1 MIPRDHTVRSRTGNE
16 GMDEAYSVPSS
27 GLPAVKLSL
36 VLLAVVCTTRVGHAE
51 PINLPAHPA
60 DPGQPPPVLSQGE
73 AYRWALEHNPEIAAF
88 RTQRGIAAAGIV
100 IARTYP
106 FNPIWESSV
115 RGDFGPPSAGV
126 TNSVANT
133 QRVSIDLEIRGQRR
147 IRVQAAAALLTRTE
161 WEIANQE
168 AALAVRVLRSFDTVV
183 YRSRKR
189 KLIEYSVALNQ
200 HAAELVGELVK
211 AGRLTPVDEI
221 VIQTELQD
229 ARAQLTPGQAA
240 VVAAWQDLYR
250 ALGIAEGTVTLLGG
264 FELPPTLEND
274 GDNLLQTALERR
286 PDLRARQI
294 AVSEADARLRLEIA
308 NRYGN
313 PNVGPAYEYNETR
326 TEFIGLQ
333 FSMPLP
339 VFNTHRGDI
348 QQREAERVQISLQL
362 RQNEIAVRQDVRAA
376 LARLEQARRWVT
388 NYQHDV
394 VPFLEKS
401 LKDIQT
407 LFEARAPGVDLL
419 RVIDVQRKL
428 LHARDVELDAIYE
441 LRQALAD
448 LAAAVGDPSLALAP
462 DSKP

>member
-1 MIPRDHTVRSRTGNE
+1 VSLFLVFLATASTVGAGPVEPTPAARPR
-16 GMDEAYSVPSS
+16 EA
-27 GLPAVKLSL
+27 
-36 VLLAVVCTTRVGHAE
+36 
-51 PINLPAHPA
+51 
-60 DPGQPPPVLSQGE
+60 GQPPPELSLE
-73 AYRWALEHNPEIAAF
+73 DAYRWALEHNPEIAAF
-88 RTQRGIAAAGIV
+88 RAQRGIAAAGII

-106 FNPIWESSV
+106 FNPIWEASV
-115 RGDFGPPSAGV
+115 RADFGPPSAAV

-133 QRVSIDLEIRGQRR
+133 HRVAIDLEVRGQRR
-147 IRVQAAAALLTRTE
+147 IREEAAAALLSRTD

-168 AALAVRVLRSFDTVV
+168 VTLGVRVLRSFDTVV

-200 HAAELVGELVK
+200 RAAELVRELVK

-240 VVAAWQDLYR
+240 VVTAWQDLYR
-250 ALGIAEGTVTLLGG
+250 SLGIAEGSVTLLGG
-264 FELPPTLEND
+264 FELPPPLEED
-274 GDNLLQTALERR
+274 GENLLRTALERR

-326 TEFIGLQ
+326 TQFIGLQ
-333 FSMPLP
+333 FAMPLP
-339 VFNTHRGDI
+339 ALNTHRGEI
-348 QQREAERVQISLQL
+348 RQREAERVQIALQL

-376 LARLEQARRWVT
+376 LARLEQARKWVS

-401 LKDIQT
+401 LIRIAAGPCRPRRRRRRPVGGSGRGPET
-407 LFEARAPGVDLL
+407 LTIHRSMHLVQLAPGV
-419 RVIDVQRKL
+419 
-428 LHARDVELDAIYE
+428 
-441 LRQALAD
+441 
-448 LAAAVGDPSLALAP
+448 AP
-462 DSKP
+462 